1 VVLQDHSPATLH
13 DEEGLV
19 AGSGPH
25 HGAGV
30 VPPSCVRIEDAD
42 LVERVEL
49 TCFFFLA
56 GAVDDAEEPV
66 EEPEEDA
73 ADDSA
78 AGDGAAGG
86 TVGRSGSRSSRP
98 WKATAGAGRPSA
110 MGALRK
116 AKSPASN
123 SSLVR
128 HFSIFFLCGCAV
140 CTRRT
145 RLGTYSGDKTRL
157 SRTGL
162 RAWRL
167 HLLFPL

>member
-1 VVLQDHSPATLH
+1 MAEMAVVLEDHSPATLH

-30 VPPSCVRIEDAD
+30 VPPLASGSKMRTSSNA
-42 LVERVEL
+42 LNL

-56 GAVDDAEEPV
+56 GADDDAEEPV
-66 EEPEEDA
+66 EEPVEEEGA

-128 HFSIFFLCGCAV
+128 HFSIRYLI
-140 CTRRT
+140 
-145 RLGTYSGDKTRL
+145 
-157 SRTGL
+157 
-162 RAWRL
+162 
-167 HLLFPL
+167 LLTPASARPLL

>member
-1 VVLQDHSPATLH
+1 MAVVLQDHSPATLH

-30 VPPSCVRIEDAD
+30 VPSSCVRIEDAD
-42 LVERVEL
+42 FVERVEPDL
-49 TCFFFLA
+49 FLLLSWRRT
-56 GAVDDAEEPV
+56 GAEEPV
-66 EEPEEDA
+66 EEPVEEPDA

-128 HFSIFFLCGCAV
+128 HFSIKYLILLTPASARPLLCGL
-140 CTRRT
+140 RT
-145 RLGTYSGDKTRL
+145 EDSSWTIFLEC
-157 SRTGL
+157 RT
-162 RAWRL
+162 
-167 HLLFPL
+167 P